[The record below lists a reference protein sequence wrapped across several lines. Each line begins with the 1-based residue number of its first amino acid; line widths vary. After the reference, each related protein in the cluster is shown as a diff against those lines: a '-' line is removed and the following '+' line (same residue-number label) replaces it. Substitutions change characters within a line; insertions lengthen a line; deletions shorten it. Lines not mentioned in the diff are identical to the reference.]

1 MPYWNGIMDRGQPT
15 RAQGRK
21 SVKTNHEEKANP
33 SREKLPADTEDIL
46 KRLDAIE
53 QAVETLD
60 ERLSKLEGRFIPYP
74 GHVAARGKNRS

>member
-1 MPYWNGIMDRGQPT
+1 M
-15 RAQGRK
+15 
-21 SVKTNHEEKANP
+21 KTKHEEKVNP
-33 SREKLPADTEDIL
+33 SRGKLPADTKDIL